1 MKAQEMYLRCEIRQ
15 MLEEAGINKESLTAM
30 VQKAIND
37 VVENK
42 VSKIVMAKYNKN
54 LEEVVSNYFDN
65 MMYRIIKDE
74 AERQVRS
81 RLNGWCFKVNVAIVS
96 EDKEHGKSGID

>member
-1 MKAQEMYLRCEIRQ
+1 MRAEEMMIRSEIRQ
-15 MLEEAGINKESLTAM
+15 MLNEAGINRETLKPMIQET
-30 VQKAIND
+30 IRD
-37 VVENK
+37 VVKNQ
-42 VSKIVMAKYNKN
+42 VSQIVMEKRNMN
-54 LEEVVSNYFDN
+54 LDGVVSDYCDN

-81 RLNGWCFKVNVAIVS
+81 RLNGWRFKVNVAIVS